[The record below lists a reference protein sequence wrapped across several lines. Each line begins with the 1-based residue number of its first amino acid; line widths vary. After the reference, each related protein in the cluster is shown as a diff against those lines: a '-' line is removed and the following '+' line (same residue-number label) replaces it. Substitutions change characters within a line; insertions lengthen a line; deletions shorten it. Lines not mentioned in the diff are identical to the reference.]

1 MDIAQ
6 QAYAGFC
13 QIFDL
18 TLNKMMMITG
28 LIAIGILARNVF
40 SKAVMVLIKK
50 FSENNS
56 GSLKEE
62 YLAGLLKPLSLTFV
76 IGAFYLAGVV
86 AELPLLVA
94 VFYQNLLKTL
104 ITFAFFWGVF
114 SVIKPISHITKKAKK
129 GDINEEMR
137 ELLSKLLETVVVILG
152 VLAIMDVWGVDV
164 AAFLAGLGILGMAIG
179 FAAQDTIK
187 NFFGCIALLMDKT
200 FQKGHWIKTSL
211 VEGTVEHIGFRTTAI
226 RQFDKALVHIPN
238 AQLADA
244 AVINFAKR
252 TNRRVRWT
260 IGLTY
265 GTPAD
270 ALERI
275 TKRIRAYLEGHE
287 GIETDP
293 KKVSTLINLDKFND
307 SSIDLFCYFFTRTI
321 NWKEYMDIKEECVLA
336 IKRIVEEEG
345 SSFAFPTQS
354 LHIESVNMKEE
365 HSQRLL
371 NQDYCETTLSKKK
384 PKK

>member
-1 MDIAQ
+1 MEIAQ
-6 QAYAGFC
+6 QAYVGFC

-18 TLNKMMMITG
+18 TLNKMIIIVG
-28 LIAIGILARNVF
+28 LISIGILARNLF

-50 FSENNS
+50 FSQNNQ

-62 YLAGLLKPLSLTFV
+62 YLVGLLQPISLTFV

-86 AELPLLVA
+86 AELPLLFA
-94 VFYQNLLKTL
+94 IFYQNLLKTL

-114 SVIKPISHITKKAKK
+114 SVIKPLSHITKKAKK
-129 GDINEEMR
+129 GDINDEMR
-137 ELLSKLLETVVVILG
+137 TLLSKLLEIIVVILG
-152 VLAIMDVWGVDV
+152 VLSIMEVWGVDV

-187 NFFGCIALLMDKT
+187 NFFGCLALLMDKT

-238 AQLADA
+238 AKLADT

-265 GTPAD
+265 NTPSD

-275 TKRIRAYLEGHE
+275 TKRIRDYLEHHP

-293 KKVSTLINLDKFND
+293 KKVTTLINLDQFSD

-345 SSFAFPTQS
+345 SSFAFPTKS
-354 LHIESVNMKEE
+354 IHIESVNMNEE
-365 HSQRLL
+365 YPQHIL
-371 NQDYCETTLSKKK
+371 NKGVQKKSPQK
-384 PKK
+384 T

>member
-1 MDIAQ
+1 MEIAQ
-6 QAYAGFC
+6 QVYAGFY

-18 TLNKMMMITG
+18 TLHKMLIIVG
-28 LIAIGILARNVF
+28 LIAVGVLARNLF
-40 SKAVMVLIKK
+40 SKAVLVLIKN
-50 FSENNS
+50 FSKTHQ
-56 GSLKEE
+56 GALKEE
-62 YLAGLLKPLSLTFV
+62 YLVGLLKPISLTFV

-86 AELPLLVA
+86 AELPLLFA
-94 VFYQNLLKTL
+94 LFYQNLLKTL

-114 SVIKPISHITKKAKK
+114 SVIKPLSHITKKTKK
-129 GDINEEMR
+129 ADLNDEMR
-137 ELLSKLLETVVVILG
+137 TLLSKFLEIVVVILG
-152 VLAIMDVWGVDV
+152 VLSIMEVWGVDV

-187 NFFGCIALLMDKT
+187 NFFGCLALLMDKT

-238 AQLADA
+238 AKLADT

-252 TNRRVRWT
+252 THRRVRWT

-265 GTPAD
+265 STPSH

-275 TKRIRAYLEGHE
+275 IMRIRDYLENHP

-293 KKVSTLINLDKFND
+293 KKVTTIINLDQFSE
-307 SSIDLFCYFFTRTI
+307 SSIDLLCYFFTRTI

-345 SSFAFPTQS
+345 SSFAFPTKS
-354 LHIESVNMKEE
+354 IHIES
-365 HSQRLL
+365 SQTNEGLDHNLL
-371 NQDYCETTLSKKK
+371 QKKI
-384 PKK
+384 PKKT